1 MKQRIRVKIFKNRW
15 RLKYTL
21 GQIFAVSR
29 GTVFWVFP
37 GNGYEY
43 YLNYH
48 NGKIGKE
55 KIDSPPM
62 FDKDFF
68 ANPFYGIPIKSNEK
82 IVFIGV

>member
-1 MKQRIRVKIFKNRW
+1 MKQRIRNKIFKNRW

-21 GQIFAVSR
+21 GQIFTASR
-29 GTVFWVFP
+29 GTVFWVQP

-48 NGKIGKE
+48 NGKIEKE
-55 KIDSPPM
+55 KINNHPM

-68 ANPFYGIPIKSNEK
+68 ADSSYGTPIKSNEK
-82 IVFIGV
+82 IVFRV

>member
-1 MKQRIRVKIFKNRW
+1 MKQRIKVKIFKNRW

-21 GQIFAVSR
+21 GQIFTALR
-29 GTVFWVFP
+29 GTVFWVYP

-55 KIDSPPM
+55 KMGNHPK
-62 FDKDFF
+62 FDEYLF
-68 ANPFYGIPIKSNEK
+68 AEPFYGTLLKNNEK
-82 IVFIGV
+82 IVFRV

>member
-1 MKQRIRVKIFKNRW
+1 MKQRIRNKIFKNRW

-21 GQIFAVSR
+21 GQIFTASR
-29 GTVFWVFP
+29 GTVFWVQP

-55 KIDSPPM
+55 KIDSHPI

-68 ANPFYGIPIKSNEK
+68 ADSFYGTPLKSNEK
-82 IVFIGV
+82 IVFRV

>member
-1 MKQRIRVKIFKNRW
+1 MKQRIRVKIFNNRW

-21 GQIFAVSR
+21 GQIFAASR
-29 GTVFWVFP
+29 GTSLWVQP

-55 KIDSPPM
+55 KI
-62 FDKDFF
+62 
-68 ANPFYGIPIKSNEK
+68 
-82 IVFIGV
+82 

>member
-1 MKQRIRVKIFKNRW
+1 MKQRIRNKIFNNRW

-21 GQIFAVSR
+21 GQIVTASR
-29 GTVFWVFP
+29 GTVFCVQP

-48 NGKIGKE
+48 NGKIRKE
-55 KIDSPPM
+55 KIDNHPI

-68 ANPFYGIPIKSNEK
+68 ADSFYGTPIKSNEK
-82 IVFIGV
+82 IVFRV

>member
-1 MKQRIRVKIFKNRW
+1 MKQRIKNKIFNNRW

-21 GQIFAVSR
+21 GQIFTASR
-29 GTVFWVFP
+29 GTVFGVQP

-55 KIDSPPM
+55 KIDNHPM
-62 FDKDFF
+62 FDKVFFADFF
-68 ANPFYGIPIKSNEK
+68 YGTPIKSNEK
-82 IVFIGV
+82 IVFRV

>member
-1 MKQRIRVKIFKNRW
+1 MKQRIRNKIFQNRW

-21 GQIFAVSR
+21 GQIFTASR
-29 GTVFWVFP
+29 GTVFWVQP

-55 KIDSPPM
+55 KIDNHPK
-62 FDKDFF
+62 FDEYFF
-68 ANPFYGIPIKSNEK
+68 AEPFYGTPLKSNEK
-82 IVFIGV
+82 NSF

>member
-1 MKQRIRVKIFKNRW
+1 MKQRIRNKIFQNRW

-21 GQIFAVSR
+21 GQIFTASR
-29 GTVFWVFP
+29 GTVFWVRP

-55 KIDSPPM
+55 KMGNHPI

-68 ANPFYGIPIKSNEK
+68 AGSFYGIPIKSNEK
-82 IVFIGV
+82 IVFKV

>member
-1 MKQRIRVKIFKNRW
+1 MNRW

-21 GQIFAVSR
+21 GQIFAASR
-29 GTVFWVFP
+29 GTVLWVQP

-55 KIDSPPM
+55 KIYSLLCL
-62 FDKDFF
+62 
-68 ANPFYGIPIKSNEK
+68 IKTSLRILFME
-82 IVFIGV
+82 FQ

>member
-1 MKQRIRVKIFKNRW
+1 MKQRIRNKIFKNRW

-21 GQIFAVSR
+21 GQIFTVLR

-55 KIDSPPM
+55 KIDSPPK
-62 FDKDFF
+62 FDKLFF
-68 ANPFYGIPIKSNEK
+68 LNSLYGTPLKSK
-82 IVFIGV
+82 KQVLLKMK

>member
-1 MKQRIRVKIFKNRW
+1 MKQRIRVKLFKNRW

-21 GQIFAVSR
+21 GQIFTALR
-29 GTVFWVFP
+29 GTVFWVHP

-62 FDKDFF
+62 LDKDFF
-68 ANPFYGIPIKSNEK
+68 VDSFYGTPLKSK
-82 IVFIGV
+82 KQVLLKKK

>member
-21 GQIFAVSR
+21 GQIFAASR
-29 GTVFWVFP
+29 GTVLWVQP
-37 GNGYEY
+37 GNGYQY

-55 KIDSPPM
+55 KIDNHPK
-62 FDKDFF
+62 FDKLFF
-68 ANPFYGIPIKSNEK
+68 PNPLYGTPLKSKKQVLLKKE
-82 IVFIGV
+82 

>member
-1 MKQRIRVKIFKNRW
+1 MKQRIRNKIFKNRW

-21 GQIFAVSR
+21 GQIFTALR
-29 GTVFWVFP
+29 GTVFWVQP

-55 KIDSPPM
+55 KIDDHPK
-62 FDKDFF
+62 FDKLFF
-68 ANPFYGIPIKSNEK
+68 PNHLYGTPLKSK
-82 IVFIGV
+82 KQVLLKMK

>member
-1 MKQRIRVKIFKNRW
+1 MKQRIRNKIFQNRW

-21 GQIFAVSR
+21 GQIFTALI
-29 GTVFWVFP
+29 GTVFWVQP

-55 KIDSPPM
+55 KIDNHPM
-62 FDKDFF
+62 FDKVFF
-68 ANPFYGIPIKSNEK
+68 ADSFYGTPIKSNEK
-82 IVFIGV
+82 IVFRV